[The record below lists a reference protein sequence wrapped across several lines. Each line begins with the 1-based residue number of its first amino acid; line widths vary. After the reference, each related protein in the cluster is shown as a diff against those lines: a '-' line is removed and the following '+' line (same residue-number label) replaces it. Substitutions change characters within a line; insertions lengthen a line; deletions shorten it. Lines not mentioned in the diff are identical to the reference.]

1 MKKFFSSLSRE
12 GVQKLLFIGVLVM
25 VFGVFF
31 VSLYLSS
38 GTEKPTPND
47 PTTPSTPEDP
57 EKPDDPKPAPEK
69 FRMPVSSEYVIVR
82 KYYEVEAEVADQEL
96 AVIQFGSKYFLS
108 KGLSLSSKSGENFD
122 VVASLSGTVMDVSDS
137 SVYGK
142 TVMIEHED
150 GVVTE
155 YISLSEVL
163 VAVGDSVAQGD
174 KIGVS
179 GTNEYDVLAA
189 NHVHF
194 RVSKNGE
201 YYNPELLVDKQIDDM

>member
-142 TVMIEHED
+142 TVTIEHED

-189 NHVHF
+189 NHVHL